1 MQSTAVFRCRTHR
14 KMAMFVAQSPQS
26 RTTTGE
32 AVPVSDA
39 NTSVPVAIEVR
50 SIDYVPDAE
59 RHGGLTSQFTLW
71 VAANLQI
78 TAIVTG
84 ALAVVFG
91 GDVFW
96 SLVAL
101 LLGQLIG
108 GAVMAL
114 HAAQGPQLGLPQ
126 MISCRVQFGIYGA
139 VIPIVAVCLMY
150 IGFSASGCV
159 LAGQAV
165 SQLLHVDD
173 ATGIVIFSC
182 FIVLVTV
189 LGYRFIHVL
198 GRVASIVGIAAFLYM
213 FSRLFATHDIAA
225 VLANRHFSLS
235 KFLLAMSLSAS
246 WQIAYG
252 PYVADYSRYLPRNTS
267 APRVFA
273 AVGLGSII
281 GSQIAMTFGVLA
293 AALAGK
299 QFEHNEVAYIV
310 SLGSTAGVAGLL
322 YFSIAF
328 GKVTVTSLNAYG
340 SFMSM
345 ATIVSGLRRNFRIS
359 VWHRFFY
366 IVAMVGVSA
375 LLALTGRHSFLK
387 SFESFIL
394 CLLAVFTPWSAIN
407 LIDYYCFTRSRY
419 DVPALTDPDGRYGRW
434 NKTGIAI
441 YLIGIL
447 VQIPFISTAFYT
459 GPLVE
464 PLGGVDISWIV
475 GLLVPGA
482 LYYSFGRASQN
493 RAPTHLILPT

>member
-1 MQSTAVFRCRTHR
+1 MPVSSARSTAP
-14 KMAMFVAQSPQS
+14 A
-26 RTTTGE
+26 
-32 AVPVSDA
+32 
-39 NTSVPVAIEVR
+39 SVIEVR

-59 RHGGLTSQFTLW
+59 RHGGLASQFTLW
-71 VAANLQI
+71 LAANLQI

-101 LLGQLIG
+101 FLGQIAG

-126 MISCRVQFGIYGA
+126 MISSRVQFGIYGA
-139 VIPIVAVCLMY
+139 IIPIVAVCLMY

-159 LAGQAV
+159 LAGQAIG
-165 SQLLHVDD
+165 QLLGLDD
-173 ATGIVIFSC
+173 GLAIAIFSC
-182 FIVLVTV
+182 LIVFVTL
-189 LGYRFIHVL
+189 LGYRVIHML
-198 GRVASIVGIAAFLYM
+198 GRVASVVGVIAFVYM
-213 FSRLFATHDIAA
+213 FSQLFATHDVAA
-225 VLANRHFSLS
+225 LLAERHFSLS

-252 PYVADYSRYLPRNTS
+252 PYVADYSRYLPRDTS
-267 APRVFA
+267 VARVFA
-273 AVGLGSII
+273 AVGLGSVL
-281 GSQIAMTFGVLA
+281 GSQTSMTFGVLA

-299 QFEHNEVAYIV
+299 QFEHHEVTYIV
-310 SLGSTAGVAGLL
+310 SLGSAGVVAGLL
-322 YFSIAF
+322 YLSIAF

-340 SFMSM
+340 SFMSL
-345 ATIVSGLRRNFRIS
+345 ATMVSGVRHGRRIS
-359 VWHRFFY
+359 ATQRFFY

-387 SFESFIL
+387 GFEAFIL

-419 DVPALTDPDGRYGRW
+419 DVPALSDPAGRYGRW
-434 NKTGIAI
+434 NMTGIVI
-441 YLIGIL
+441 YVIGIL
-447 VQIPFISTAFYT
+447 VQVPFLSTAFYT
-459 GPLVE
+459 GVLVE
-464 PLGGVDISWIV
+464 PLGGVDVSWIV

-482 LYYSFGRASQN
+482 LYYSFGRASQR
-493 RAPTHLILPT
+493 RAPPQLILPA

>member
-1 MQSTAVFRCRTHR
+1 MT
-14 KMAMFVAQSPQS
+14 
-26 RTTTGE
+26 
-32 AVPVSDA
+32 VSDA
-39 NTSVPVAIEVR
+39 YNSAPASIEVR
-50 SIDYVPDAE
+50 SIDYVPDGE
-59 RHGGLTSQFTLW
+59 RHGGLASQFTLW
-71 VAANLQI
+71 LAANLQI

-108 GAVMAL
+108 GSIMAL

-126 MISCRVQFGIYGA
+126 MISSRVQFGIYGA

-165 SQLLHVDD
+165 GQLLGIDD
-173 ATGIVIFSC
+173 GIGIVIFSC
-182 FIVLVTV
+182 LIVVVTL

-198 GRVASIVGIAAFLYM
+198 GRIASVVGVAAFLYM
-213 FSRLFATHDIAA
+213 FSRLFAGHDIATLLA
-225 VLANRHFSLS
+225 VRHFSLS
-235 KFLLAMSLSAS
+235 MFLLAMSLSAS

-252 PYVADYSRYLPRNTS
+252 PYVADYSRYLPRDTS
-267 APRVFA
+267 AAGVFT
-273 AVGLGSII
+273 AVGLGSVI
-281 GSQIAMTFGVLA
+281 GAQISMTFGVLA

-299 QFEHNEVAYIV
+299 QFEHHEVAYIV
-310 SLGSTAGVAGLL
+310 SLGSTGTVAGLL
-322 YFSIAF
+322 YLSIAF

-345 ATIVSGLRRNFRIS
+345 ATMVSGFRRGSRRGLRIS
-359 VWHRFFY
+359 IRHRFFY
-366 IVAMVGVSA
+366 IVSMVGISA

-387 SFESFIL
+387 SFEAFIL

-419 DVPALTDPDGRYGRW
+419 DVPALSDPDGRYGRW
-434 NKTGIAI
+434 NLTGIII

-447 VQIPFISTAFYT
+447 VQIPFLSTAFYT

-475 GLLVPGA
+475 GLVVPGA
-482 LYYSFGRASQN
+482 LYYGFGRASRR
-493 RAPTHLILPT
+493 RAPPQLILPT

>member
-1 MQSTAVFRCRTHR
+1 M
-14 KMAMFVAQSPQS
+14 
-26 RTTTGE
+26 
-32 AVPVSDA
+32 PVSNDRRP
-39 NTSVPVAIEVR
+39 VPAAIELR
-50 SIDYVPDAE
+50 SIDYVPDSE
-59 RHGGLTSQFTLW
+59 RHGGLASQFTLW
-71 VAANLQI
+71 LAANLQI

-96 SLVAL
+96 SLIAL

-139 VIPIVAVCLMY
+139 VIPIVAACLMY

-165 SQLLHVDD
+165 GQLLHVDD
-173 ATGIVIFSC
+173 AAGIAIFSSV
-182 FIVLVTV
+182 IVVVT
-189 LGYRFIHVL
+189 LFGYRVIHSL
-198 GRVASIVGIAAFLYM
+198 GRIASVVGVAAFLYM
-213 FSRLFATHDIAA
+213 FDRLFASHDIGA
-225 VLANRHFSLS
+225 LLSERHFSLS

-252 PYVADYSRYLPRNTS
+252 PYVADYSRYLPRSTS
-267 APRVFA
+267 IARVFA
-273 AVGLGSII
+273 AVGLGSVI
-281 GSQIAMTFGVLA
+281 GSQTSMSFGVLA
-293 AALAGK
+293 AALAGNR
-299 QFEHNEVAYIV
+299 FEHHEVAYIV
-310 SLGSTAGVAGLL
+310 GLGSSGAVAALL
-322 YFSIAF
+322 YLSIAF

-345 ATIVSGLRRNFRIS
+345 ATIVSGFRRGVRIS
-359 VWHRFFY
+359 VRHRFFY
-366 IVAMVGVSA
+366 VLAMVGVSA

-387 SFESFIL
+387 EFESFIL

-407 LIDYYCFTRSRY
+407 LVDYYCFTRSRY
-419 DVPALTDPDGRYGRW
+419 DVPALSDPDGRYGRW
-434 NKTGIAI
+434 NATGIVI
-441 YLIGIL
+441 YLIGIA
-447 VQIPFISTAFYT
+447 VQIPFLSTAFYT

-475 GLLVPGA
+475 GLVVPGA
-482 LYYSFGRASQN
+482 LYLVFARASQR
-493 RAPTHLILPT
+493 RAPAQLVLPAS

>member
-1 MQSTAVFRCRTHR
+1 MTESNTHR
-14 KMAMFVAQSPQS
+14 SPPA
-26 RTTTGE
+26 T
-32 AVPVSDA
+32 
-39 NTSVPVAIEVR
+39 IEVR

-59 RHGGLTSQFTLW
+59 RHGGLASQFTLW
-71 VAANLQI
+71 LAANLQI

-96 SLVAL
+96 SLIAL

-126 MISCRVQFGIYGA
+126 MISCRVQFGVFGA

-150 IGFSASGCV
+150 VGFSASGCV
-159 LAGQAV
+159 LAGQAMG
-165 SQLLHVDD
+165 QLLGVAD
-173 ATGIVIFSC
+173 TVGILIFGCLIIVVTLFGYRVIHALGRLAS
-182 FIVLVTV
+182 V
-189 LGYRFIHVL
+189 LGV
-198 GRVASIVGIAAFLYM
+198 VAFAYM
-213 FSRLFATHDIAA
+213 FNRLFASHDVATL
-225 VLANRHFSLS
+225 LAERHFSLS
-235 KFLLAMSLSAS
+235 RFLLAVSLSAS

-252 PYVADYSRYLPRNTS
+252 PYVADYSRYLPRDTS
-267 APRVFA
+267 VVRVFI
-273 AVGLGSII
+273 AVGLGSVL
-281 GSQIAMTFGVLA
+281 GSQISMTFGVLA

-299 QFEHNEVAYIV
+299 QFEHHEVAYLV
-310 SLGSTAGVAGLL
+310 GLGSSGMAASLL

-345 ATIVSGLRRNFRIS
+345 ATIVSGFRRGLRMS
-359 VWHRFFY
+359 VRHRFLY

-387 SFESFIL
+387 AFEAFIL

-419 DVPALTDPDGRYGRW
+419 DVPALSDPDGRYGRW
-434 NKTGIAI
+434 NVTGISI
-441 YLIGIL
+441 YLAGIL
-447 VQIPFISTAFYT
+447 VQIPFLSTSFYT
-459 GPLVE
+459 GVLVE
-464 PLGGVDISWIV
+464 RLGGVDISWIV
-475 GLLVPGA
+475 GLLLPGV
-482 LYYSFGRASQN
+482 LYYFLGRASRR
-493 RAPTHLILPT
+493 RAPAQLILPAPASAPV